1 MKTLYKNGTVLTFNE
16 DGRVVVIPNGYLG
29 VENDRICWLGDT
41 APEWPYDESKD
52 MTGKIL
58 LPGLYNCHTHAPMV
72 LLRGVGSDLPLDQ
85 WLFGEVCPIE
95 DKLTPEDIEAGSDLA
110 LMEMIAGGTVSFSD
124 MYFSPERTA
133 QAVARAGMKANLNR
147 PVQAFD
153 PNERP
158 EDSYRVK
165 EARELYAQYN
175 GYADGR
181 VLIDWCIHA
190 EYTCTEQIVRAVSDL
205 CREVNGNL
213 HIHLSETEKE
223 HQTCKEKYGKTP
235 AEWFASL
242 GAFDC
247 GAFAAHCVT
256 LEDGDIDILKQH
268 NVSVVHNPTSNLK
281 LGSGIAPIQKYI
293 DRGLNVALGTDGAAS
308 NNNLNLFEELHL
320 AALIN
325 NGALRD
331 ATVMNAETV
340 LKMATVN
347 GAKLQRR
354 GNCGRLAVGYQADF
368 IAVDTDR
375 PHMTPCLDV
384 PALLVYAAQ
393 ASDVALTVCDG
404 KLLYENGE
412 YKTIDAEKAYF
423 NVKKTVERLY
433 N

>member
-1 MKTLYKNGTVLTFNE
+1 MKTLFTNCAILSWADGGFDVIKNGC
-16 DGRVVVIPNGYLG
+16 LG
-29 VENDRICWLGDT
+29 VDGDT
-41 APEWPYDESKD
+41 ICYVGDAAPAEAYDVVKD

-58 LPGLYNCHTHAPMV
+58 LPGLYNCHTHSPMV
-72 LLRGVGSDLPLDQ
+72 LLRGVGSDLPLEQ

-110 LMEMIAGGTVSFSD
+110 LMEMLACGTVSFSD

-133 QAVARAGMKANLNR
+133 LAVARAGMKANLNR

-165 EARELYAQYN
+165 EAQELYAQYN

-190 EYTCTEQIVRAVSDL
+190 EYTCNEAVTRYLADL
-205 CREVNGNL
+205 CRAVNGNL

-223 HQTCKEKYGKTP
+223 HLACKEKYGKTP

-242 GAFDC
+242 GAFDA

-256 LEDGDIDILKQH
+256 LEDGDIDILKRH
-268 NVSVVHNPTSNLK
+268 NVSVVHNPASNLK
-281 LGSGIAPIQKYI
+281 LGSGIAPIQKFI

-308 NNNLNLFEELHL
+308 NNNLNLFEEMHL
-320 AALIN
+320 AALVN
-325 NGALRD
+325 NGELRD
-331 ATVMNAETV
+331 ATLMNAATV

-347 GAKLQRR
+347 GAKVQRR
-354 GNCGRLAVGYQADF
+354 ENCGRLAVGCKADV
-368 IAVDTDR
+368 IAVDTDK
-375 PHMTPCLDV
+375 PHMTPCLDI
-384 PALLVYAAQ
+384 PALLVYSAQ
-393 ASDVALTVCDG
+393 GSDVCLTMCDG
-404 KLLYENGE
+404 KILYENGE
-412 YKTIDAEKAYF
+412 YRTIDAEKTYF
-423 NVKKTVERLY
+423 NVKKTVEKLY
-433 N
+433 A

>member
-1 MKTLYKNGTVLTFNE
+1 MKTLFTNCAILAWKDEGFALVKNGC
-16 DGRVVVIPNGYLG
+16 LG
-29 VENDRICWLGDT
+29 VDGDKIAYIGED
-41 APEWPYDESKD
+41 APKDPYDAVKD

-58 LPGLYNCHTHAPMV
+58 LPGLYNCHTHSPMV

-110 LMEMIAGGTVSFSD
+110 LMEMVSGGTVSFSD

-158 EDSYRVK
+158 EDSYRIK
-165 EARELYAQYN
+165 EAVALYEQYH
-175 GYADGR
+175 GFADGR

-190 EYTCTEQIVRAVSDL
+190 EYTCSEAVTRYLSDL
-205 CREVNGNL
+205 CRAGNGNM

-223 HQTCKEKYGKTP
+223 HLACKEKYGKTP
-235 AEWFASL
+235 AEWFEAL

-256 LEDGDIDILKQH
+256 LEDGDIEILKRH

-281 LGSGIAPIQKYI
+281 LGSGIAPIQRYV

-308 NNNLNLFEELHL
+308 NNNLNLFEEIHL

-325 NGALRD
+325 NGELRD

-347 GAKLQRR
+347 GAKVQRR
-354 GNCGRLAVGYQADF
+354 ENCGKLAVGCRAD
-368 IAVDTDR
+368 IVAVDTDK
-375 PHMTPCLDV
+375 PHMTPCLDI
-384 PALLVYAAQ
+384 PALLVYSAQ
-393 ASDVALTVCDG
+393 TSDVCLTMCDG
-404 KLLYENGE
+404 QILYENGE
-412 YKTIDAEKAYF
+412 YKTIDAEKTYY

-433 N
+433 P

>member
-1 MKTLYKNGTVLTFNE
+1 MKTLFTNCAILGWAGDGFDVIKNGC
-16 DGRVVVIPNGYLG
+16 LG
-29 VENDRICWLGDT
+29 VDGDT
-41 APEWPYDESKD
+41 ICYVGETAPAEAYDVIKD

-58 LPGLYNCHTHAPMV
+58 MPGLYNCHTHSPMV
-72 LLRGVGSDLPLDQ
+72 LLRGVGSDLPLEQ

-110 LMEMIAGGTVSFSD
+110 LMEMLAGGTVSFSD

-133 QAVARAGMKANLNR
+133 QAVARTGMKANLNR

-158 EDSYRVK
+158 EDAYRIK
-165 EARELYAQYN
+165 EAQALYGQYN

-190 EYTCTEQIVRAVSDL
+190 EYTCNEAVTRYLADL
-205 CREVNGNL
+205 CKAVNGNL

-223 HQTCKEKYGKTP
+223 HQACKEKYGKTP

-242 GAFDC
+242 GAFDS

-256 LEDGDIDILKQH
+256 LEDGDIDLLKH
-268 NVSVVHNPTSNLK
+268 YGVSVVYNPASNLK
-281 LGSGIAPIQKYI
+281 LGSGIAPIQKFI

-308 NNNLNLFEELHL
+308 NNNLNLFEEMHL
-320 AALIN
+320 AALVN
-325 NGALRD
+325 NGELRD
-331 ATVMNAETV
+331 ATLMNAATV

-347 GAKLQRR
+347 GAKVQRR
-354 GNCGRLAVGYQADF
+354 DGCGRLAVGCKADV
-368 IAVDTDR
+368 IAVDTDK
-375 PHMTPCLDV
+375 PHMTPCLDI
-384 PALLVYAAQ
+384 PALLVYSAQ
-393 ASDVALTVCDG
+393 GSDVCMTMCDG
-404 KLLYENGE
+404 RILYENGE
-412 YKTIDAEKAYF
+412 YKTIDAEKTYY

-433 N
+433 S

>member
-58 LPGLYNCHTHAPMV
+58 LPGLYNCHTHSPMV
-72 LLRGVGSDLPLDQ
+72 LLRGVGSDLPLDK

-95 DKLTPEDIEAGSDLA
+95 DKLTPEDIEAGSYLA

-133 QAVARAGMKANLNR
+133 MAVAESGMRANINR
-147 PVQAFD
+147 PVQCFD

-158 EDSYRVK
+158 EDSFRIK
-165 EARELYAQYN
+165 EARELYAQFN

-190 EYTCTEQIVRAVSDL
+190 EYTCTEPIVRAVSDL
-205 CREVNGNL
+205 CRQVNGNL

-223 HQTCKEKYGKTP
+223 HRNCKEKYGKTP
-235 AEWFASL
+235 AEWFEAL

-256 LEDGDIDILKQH
+256 LEDGDIDILKRH
-268 NVSVVHNPTSNLK
+268 NVSVIHNPTSNLK
-281 LGSGIAPIQKYI
+281 LGSGIAPIQKYL
-293 DRGLNVALGTDGAAS
+293 DRGLNVAIGTDGAAS

-320 AALIN
+320 TALIN
-325 NGALRD
+325 NGELRD
-331 ATVMNAETV
+331 ATIMNAESV

-347 GAKLQRR
+347 GAGVQRR
-354 GNCGRLAVGYQADF
+354 EGCGKLAVGCKADF
-368 IAVDTDR
+368 IAVDTNK

-384 PALLVYAAQ
+384 PALLVYSAQ
-393 ASDVALTVCDG
+393 ASDVVLTVCDG
-404 KLLYENGE
+404 RVLYENGE
-412 YKTIDAEKAYF
+412 FKTIDAEKTYY

-433 N
+433 A

>member
-1 MKTLYKNGTVLTFNE
+1 MKTLYRNGDIVTFNDE
-16 DGRVVVIPNGYLG
+16 GRIAVIKNGYLG
-29 VENDRICWLGDT
+29 VEDDRICWLGDT
-41 APEWPYDESKD
+41 APEVSYNETKD
-52 MTGKIL
+52 MTGKII
-58 LPGLYNCHTHAPMV
+58 LPGLYNCHTHASMV
-72 LLRGVGSDLPLDQ
+72 LLRGVGSDLPLDK

-95 DKLTPEDIEAGSDLA
+95 DKLTADDIEAGSYLA
-110 LMEMIAGGTVSFSD
+110 AMEMIAGGTVSFSD

-133 QAVARAGMKANLNR
+133 MAVANSGMRANINR

-158 EDSYRVK
+158 EDSFRVK
-165 EARELYAQYN
+165 EAKSLYEQFN

-190 EYTCTEQIVRAVSDL
+190 EYTCNEAVTRYVADL
-205 CREVNGNL
+205 CREVDGNL

-223 HQTCKEKYGKTP
+223 HLECKKKYGKTP
-235 AEWFASL
+235 AEWFESL

-256 LEDGDIDILKQH
+256 LEDGDIDVLKRH

-281 LGSGIAPIQKYI
+281 LGSGIAPIQKYL
-293 DRGLNVALGTDGAAS
+293 DRGLNIALGTDGAAS
-308 NNNLNLFEELHL
+308 NNNLNLFEEIHL

-325 NGALRD
+325 NGKLQD
-331 ATVMNAETV
+331 PTIMNAECV

-347 GAKLQRR
+347 GATVQRR
-354 GNCGRLAVGYQADF
+354 DSCGKLAVGYKADF
-368 IAVDTDR
+368 IVVDTDR

-384 PALLVYAAQ
+384 PALLVYSAQ
-393 ASDVALTVCDG
+393 ASDVVLTVCDG
-404 KLLYENGE
+404 KVLYENGE
-412 YKTIDAEKAYF
+412 FKTIDAEKTYY

>member
-1 MKTLYKNGTVLTFNE
+1 MRTLFTNCAILGWAGDGFDVIKNGC
-16 DGRVVVIPNGYLG
+16 LG
-29 VENDRICWLGDT
+29 VDGDT
-41 APEWPYDESKD
+41 ICYVGETAPAEAYDVIKD

-58 LPGLYNCHTHAPMV
+58 MPGLYNCHTHSPMV
-72 LLRGVGSDLPLDQ
+72 LLRGVGSDLPLEQ

-110 LMEMIAGGTVSFSD
+110 LMEMLAGGTVSFSD

-133 QAVARAGMKANLNR
+133 QAVARTGMKANLNR

-158 EDSYRVK
+158 EDAYRIK
-165 EARELYAQYN
+165 EAQALYGQYN

-190 EYTCTEQIVRAVSDL
+190 EYTCNEAVTRYLADL
-205 CREVNGNL
+205 CKAVNGNL

-223 HQTCKEKYGKTP
+223 HQACKEKYGKTP

-242 GAFDC
+242 GAFDS

-256 LEDGDIDILKQH
+256 LEDGDIDLLKH
-268 NVSVVHNPTSNLK
+268 YGVSVVHNPASNLK
-281 LGSGIAPIQKYI
+281 LGSGIAPIQKFI

-308 NNNLNLFEELHL
+308 NNNLNLFEEMHL
-320 AALIN
+320 AALVN
-325 NGALRD
+325 NGELRD
-331 ATVMNAETV
+331 ATLMNAATV

-347 GAKLQRR
+347 GAKVQRR
-354 GNCGRLAVGYQADF
+354 DGCGKLAIGCKADV
-368 IAVDTDR
+368 IAVDTDK
-375 PHMTPCLDV
+375 PHMTPCLDIPV
-384 PALLVYAAQ
+384 LLVYSAQ
-393 ASDVALTVCDG
+393 GSDVCMTMCDG
-404 KLLYENGE
+404 RILYENGE
-412 YKTIDAEKAYF
+412 YKTIDAEKTYY

-433 N
+433 S